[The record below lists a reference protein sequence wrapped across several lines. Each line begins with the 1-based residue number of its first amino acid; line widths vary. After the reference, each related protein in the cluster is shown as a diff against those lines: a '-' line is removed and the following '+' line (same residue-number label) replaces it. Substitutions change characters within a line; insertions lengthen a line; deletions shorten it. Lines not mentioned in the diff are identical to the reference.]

1 MMVPHLTEEL
11 KKEAVSDFHE
21 QLLRECLEDVKRSR
35 SRMSKN
41 YSKWDMHDEVFRGER
56 RLDEEDVK
64 QAIKD
69 KPTKMV
75 VPNTFAQVMTFTS
88 FLFLLFKQN
97 ATFFELKP
105 TGSEDYGQKWE
116 DSENILNRDW
126 NRSNGSKNL
135 FQFLL
140 DVGRFGTGILETS
153 WTEET
158 TKIFVKPTPQDITQ
172 ILAGVP
178 LTAPAASAAEW
189 KTFTKFEGNLIRSVS
204 PYRWFPDPSFPIS
217 DFNKGNF
224 CASEEDFT
232 MAGLRKLED
241 DGLVAGVDFIQGL
254 PKNLEATRG
263 AITRMTFAIPH
274 VWDASNRKSQ
284 VIVTKMRR
292 WIIPKDFKMQDGKTL
307 GEETWPVLYNIWY
320 ANDNRI
326 IRCEPCEEWHQT
338 FGYGVGQFTP
348 DMHRD
353 TWGLADLIYRLQ
365 DVISWFVNSHITSVR
380 RVIQNRMI
388 VNPDVIEM
396 KSYDGEGDIFTKK
409 GMGRQAAAQGVTQL
423 AVQDVTGNHMTDV
436 DILGK
441 LMQMVTGVNDNFMG
455 QMNSGRRSAQ
465 ENRVQTAGAAGRMKM
480 HGHLL
485 WESGL
490 APIGR
495 MMLSNSRQSLSMTS
509 FGWALGG
516 VKDPQML
523 QQRYLEFQGTPE
535 EIVCGDDYL
544 VFDATLSS
552 EKGFAAQQLQELLSM
567 IITANPMAA
576 QQLTSRIDPAKIMA
590 ELQYLRDG
598 TPIERFM
605 YSPEEQAQQMQLQMA
620 QMQAQQAQLKPSPE
634 ANPSF
639 AA

>member
-1 MMVPHLTEEL
+1 MMIPHLTEEL
-11 KKEAVSDFHE
+11 KKEEISDFHE
-21 QLLRECLEDVKRSR
+21 ELLRECLEDVKRAR

-41 YSKWDMHDEVFRGER
+41 YPKWDMHDEVFRGER
-56 RLDEEDVK
+56 RLDEDDVK

-116 DSENILNRDW
+116 DSENIMNRDW

-172 ILAGVP
+172 ILSGVP
-178 LTAPAASAAEW
+178 LTSPGSATAEW

-217 DFNKGNF
+217 DFNKGTF

-232 MAGLRKLED
+232 MAGLRKLES
-241 DGLVAGVDFIQGL
+241 DGLVAGIDFIQGL

-274 VWDASNRKSQ
+274 IWDASNRKSQ
-284 VIVTKMRR
+284 VIVTKIRR
-292 WIIPKDFKMQDGKTL
+292 WIIPKDFKMQGGKTL
-307 GEETWPVLYNIWY
+307 GEEFWPVLYNIWY

-423 AVQDVTGNHMTDV
+423 QVQDVTGNHMTDV

-516 VKDPQML
+516 VKDPAAL

-567 IITANPMAA
+567 ILTANPMAA
-576 QQLTSRIDPAKIMA
+576 QQLTTRINPAKIMA

-605 YSPEEQAQQMQLQMA
+605 YSPEEQQQQMQMQMA
-620 QMQAQQAQLKPSPE
+620 QMQAQQQQQAA